1 MGNVLKLNV
10 FRMKNSIV
18 FIIAILLTFSIW
30 ANPEPD
36 KKVVYKKIG
45 NIELSLHFFF
55 PKKHTQKQLTP
66 AILFF
71 HGGGWKGGSVNHF
84 YNQSAYLASR
94 GIIGICAQYRV
105 ENQHGTTPK
114 EVVKD
119 VKSAMRWVK
128 MNASKYGI
136 DPDKILAGGG
146 SAGGHAAAAT
156 ATLEGFNEDGEDTS
170 IDCIPKALVL
180 FNPVANNGPDGYGY
194 DRVKAYWQDISPY
207 HNINEHIPPTLIMLG
222 TKDNLF
228 TIAQAKQYKEKIE
241 SFGKRCDLKLY
252 EDQDHAFFNLNINKE
267 MHFQTMYDADVFL
280 TSLGYLKGKPTV
292 NKFRKTIDEM

>member
-1 MGNVLKLNV
+1 MKSLISCVLV
-10 FRMKNSIV
+10 IFSIV
-18 FIIAILLTFSIW
+18 NVSAIQKKKAQVNIA
-30 ANPEPD
+30 PD
-36 KKVVYKKIG
+36 KKVVYKVIDSTK
-45 NIELSLHFFF
+45 LSLHFFF
-55 PKKHTQKQLTP
+55 PKNHKTKDKKT

-71 HGGGWKGGSVNHF
+71 HGGGWKGGGVNHF

-94 GIIGICAQYRV
+94 GMVAICAQYRV
-105 ENQHGTTPK
+105 EKPHGTTPK

-128 MNASKYGI
+128 INASKYGI

-194 DRVKAYWQDISPY
+194 DRVKAYWKDFSPY
-207 HNINEHIPPTLIMLG
+207 HNIKENIPPTLIMLG
-222 TKDNLF
+222 TKDKLF
-228 TIAQAKQYKEKIE
+228 TVSQAKQYKEKVE
-241 SFGKRCDLKLY
+241 SFGKRCDLVLY
-252 EDQDHAFFNLNINKE
+252 DDQDHAFFNLDINKE
-267 MHFQTMYDADVFL
+267 MHFQTMKDADIFL
-280 TSLGYLKGKPTV
+280 TSLGYLKGKQTV
-292 NKFRKTIDEM
+292 DKFRKRIDIN